1 MPTLDQTPVLRSQA
15 VGRSSLDRREFLKH
29 LAMAAPLVA
38 LNTGCQPM
46 RRRGGD
52 HFSELSADLVIIGG
66 GLGGCAAA
74 LSAARSGLRVIM
86 TEETAW
92 IGGQLTQQAVP
103 PDENQWVETI
113 GATRSYQALRTAIRD
128 HYRTQYPI
136 TARARAN
143 PRLNPG
149 NCWVS
154 RIGAEPR
161 VMLAVLHAM
170 LAPYVASAHVRILQG
185 YKAVRAD
192 VHGDRVRAIS
202 VRHIVTGHDA
212 SLQAPF
218 FVDATELGDLLPMTG
233 TEYVVGAES
242 QAMTGEPH
250 AKPDYQP
257 DNVQGFTTC
266 FAMDYLRGED
276 HVIPKPATYDVW
288 RDKSLVGEDGQSY
301 RLLSFDEPA
310 NTRIGF
316 SPDARN
322 GYWSYRRVLDRDLF
336 APGAFASDVTIVNW
350 GLNDYSFGTIIDAS
364 DATVAYHLAQS
375 KDLSRSLL
383 YWLQTEAPRPDGGAG
398 WKGLRLRPDIVGT
411 EDGMAMYPYIR
422 ESRRIVAET
431 TVLEQHVTTE
441 ARIRDTGLDARAVRA
456 MPFDDAVGIGHY
468 IMDLHLTTR
477 GDRGRYGSTLPFQIP
492 LGALLP
498 KRMENLLPAAK
509 NLGVTH
515 LTNGCYRLHPIEW
528 NIGESVGAL
537 IAFCRSRGTLPRA
550 VRHTPALLRD
560 YQAQLARDGIP
571 LAWPAVLPT

>member
-1 MPTLDQTPVLRSQA
+1 MPNA
-15 VGRSSLDRREFLKH
+15 
-29 LAMAAPLVA
+29 
-38 LNTGCQPM
+38 
-46 RRRGGD
+46 
-52 HFSELSADLVIIGG
+52 LSADLVIIGG

-74 LSAARSGLRVIM
+74 LSAARTGLRVIM
-86 TEETAW
+86 TEETDW

-103 PDENQWVETI
+103 PDENQWVETL
-113 GATRSYQALRTAIRD
+113 GATKSYQALRTAIRD
-128 HYRTQYPI
+128 HYRAQYPV
-136 TARARAN
+136 TRSARAN

-161 VMLAVLHAM
+161 VMLAVLQGM
-170 LAPYVASAHVRILQG
+170 LEPFVASGHLRILLRH
-185 YKAVRAD
+185 KAMSAD
-192 VHGDRVRAIS
+192 VHGDRVRAVS
-202 VRHIVTGHDA
+202 VRHTMTGA
-212 SLQAPF
+212 AVSMEAPF

-242 QAMTGEPH
+242 HAMTGEPH

-257 DNVQGFTTC
+257 DNVQGFTMC

-276 HVIPKPATYDVW
+276 HAIERPATYDLW
-288 RDKSLVGEDGQSY
+288 KDKALAGEDGQSY
-301 RLLSFDEPA
+301 RLFSFDEPA
-310 NTRIGF
+310 NKRIGF
-316 SPDARN
+316 SPEARN

-350 GLNDYSFGTIIDAS
+350 GHNDYAFGTLIDVS
-364 DATVAYHLAQS
+364 EATAAHHVAQA

-398 WKGLRLRPDIVGT
+398 WKGLRLRPDVVGT
-411 EDGMAMYPYIR
+411 PDGMAMHPYIR
-422 ESRRIVAET
+422 ESRRIMAEA

-441 ARIRDTGLDARAVRA
+441 ARMRDTGLDAKTVRA

-468 IMDLHLTTR
+468 SMDLHLTTR

-537 IAFCRSRGTLPRA
+537 VAFCRSRGMMPRA
-550 VRHTPALLRD
+550 VRHTPAKLGD
-560 YQAQLARDGIP
+560 YQAQLTREGIP
-571 LAWPAVLPT
+571 LAWPSVLPS